1 MRKSMLWL
9 AMLPA
14 LCAAASAGTFDYV
27 IQTAAA
33 GQTFSVLING
43 ASGISIDWGD
53 GQTAS
58 GLSGN
63 GVRSHVYAAPGVYT
77 NKVAGTATRI
87 AFGGGTTT
95 PLLLKDIVSR
105 LSDGVTGITS
115 AAYMFRGAANIAN
128 FTQADWFDS
137 ASGNVTT
144 MGTMFDSATAFKQD
158 ISRWNVSKVA
168 SFDWFLNGTS
178 LPTEYYDLLLMRW
191 SRRAL
196 RPNVSFHGG
205 SSKYSLGLPEERRQY
220 IKDTFTWTI
229 TDGGTTGQWFVGD
242 PTVMTVR

>member
-1 MRKSMLWL
+1 MKRRACWAGIL
-9 AMLPA
+9 ASLG
-14 LCAAASAGTFDYV
+14 L
-27 IQTAAA
+27 TAAA
-33 GQTFSVLING
+33 ATFAFVGETTKANE
-43 ASGISIDWGD
+43 AFTFRIDNAADVTIIWGD
-53 GQTAS
+53 GASES
-58 GLSGN
+58 GLAGTAN
-63 GVRSHVYAAPGVYT
+63 RTHLFAAAGRYT
-77 NKVAGTATRI
+77 NRVSGSATRI

-220 IKDTFTWTI
+220 IKDTFTWTT
-229 TDGGTTGQWFVGD
+229 TDGGTTGLWYTGD
-242 PTVMTVR
+242 PTVVTVR

>member
-1 MRKSMLWL
+1 MNKRMFWL
-9 AMLPA
+9 ALLPA
-14 LCAAASAGTFDYV
+14 LCASASAGTFDFV
-27 IQTAAA
+27 VETTTANQKFAFQTDNAAN
-33 GQTFSVLING
+33 F
-43 ASGISIDWGD
+43 SIDWGD
-53 GQTAS
+53 GQTVG
-58 GLSGN
+58 GLSGSAE
-63 GVRSHVYAAPGVYT
+63 RSHFYASPGVYT

-220 IKDTFTWTI
+220 IKDTFTWTT
-229 TDGGTTGQWFVGD
+229 TDGGTTGLWYTGD
-242 PTVMTVR
+242 PTVVTVR